1 MKGKISFVCIVS
13 LLFLAAQAMA
23 VPTSVTVRVKARDA
37 KFIGTSFGGIL
48 ITIRNADTGELLAK
62 GVTQGSTGDT
72 KVLMKQPLTRFET
85 YARKQDAGFTT
96 TLDIDEPTRIEVA
109 AFGPLAQRQGAN
121 RVTATQWIVPGKDL
135 TGGNGWVL
143 EMPGFVVDVLAPP
156 SHIKLDA
163 ATTTVPIRAN
173 VTMMCGCPI
182 TKGGVWDA
190 DRYQVAARIIK
201 NGKQLAEIPL
211 NYLKKASQFG
221 ADYTVN
227 AGPGVYKAVVYAY
240 DPSNGNT
247 GVDVTTFIVKKP
259 KKKK

>member
-1 MKGKISFVCIVS
+1 MKGKISFLCIVI
-13 LLFLAAQAMA
+13 LLFSAAQVLA
-23 VPTSVTVRVKARDA
+23 VPTRVTVRVKARDA

-48 ITIRNADTGELLAK
+48 ITIRDADTGQLLAK
-62 GVTQGSTGDT
+62 GVTKGATGDT
-72 KVLMKQPLTRFET
+72 KVLMKQPITRFET
-85 YARKQDAGFTT
+85 YARKQDAAFTA
-96 TLDIDEPTRIEVA
+96 TLDINEPTRIEVA
-109 AFGPLAQRQGAN
+109 AYGPLAQRQGAN

-182 TKGGVWDA
+182 TRGGVWDA

-201 NGKQLAEIPL
+201 NGRQVAEIPL
-211 NYLKKASQFG
+211 AYLKKASQFG
-221 ADYTVN
+221 ADYRVS
-227 AGPGVYKAVVYAY
+227 AGPGVYKAIVYAY
-240 DPSNGNT
+240 DPANGNT
-247 GVDVTTFIVKKP
+247 GVDVTTFIVAKP